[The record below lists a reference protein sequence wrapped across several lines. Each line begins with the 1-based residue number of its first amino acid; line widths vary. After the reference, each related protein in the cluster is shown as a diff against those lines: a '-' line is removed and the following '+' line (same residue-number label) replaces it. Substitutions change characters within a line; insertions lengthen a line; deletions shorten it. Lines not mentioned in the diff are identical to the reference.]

1 MSIIGPLSFIFTSY
15 IVYWSGWRTVSWLLG
30 SQIVMFLIYLCFSK
44 YAPKDDVSI
53 RQQLKSAWWIVGFYV
68 MMLIFSYLGSFGH
81 GLGIIS
87 NPLDL
92 ILIAIGSLGIYYWA
106 KYTGLPK
113 AIIDSDK

>member
-1 MSIIGPLSFIFTSY
+1 
-15 IVYWSGWRTVSWLLG
+15 
-30 SQIVMFLIYLCFSK
+30 
-44 YAPKDDVSI
+44 
-53 RQQLKSAWWIVGFYV
+53 

-113 AIIDSDK
+113 AMIDSDK